1 METLDV
7 IKARRSVRKFKEDSV
22 PKAIL
27 EEVLDAAR
35 WAPSAHN
42 SQPWKFV
49 VVENPLKDKIA
60 DTLRNTA
67 DRMPD
72 RVTKAEMWRASKMV
86 KQAPVLIT
94 VWSNRIMSSKLES
107 SSDEA
112 NFRITR
118 TYEIQSVAAAIQ
130 NVLLAAQEL
139 GLGTV
144 WIGVVL
150 FVEDKIKELCRAQN
164 ELMAIIPI
172 GYPASQPTQP
182 PKRKE
187 LTEIV
192 SYLK

>member
-1 METLDV
+1 MRTLDA
-7 IKARRSVRKFKEDSV
+7 IKTRRSVRKFKEDAI
-22 PKAIL
+22 PKEIL

-42 SQPWKFV
+42 SQPWKFII
-49 VVENPLKDKIA
+49 VENPLKDKIA
-60 DTLRNTA
+60 DTLRNMA

-94 VWSNRIMSSKLES
+94 VWSKRIMSSKLES

-112 NFRITR
+112 HFHITR
-118 TYEIQSVAAAIQ
+118 TYEVQSVAAAIQ
-130 NVLLAAQEL
+130 NILLAAKEL
-139 GLGTV
+139 GLGAV

-150 FVEDKIKELCRAQN
+150 FVEDKIKELCRAQD

-172 GYPASQPTQP
+172 GYPASEPQQP
-182 PKRKE
+182 PKRKQ